1 MTTEEW
7 QALQDELYDR
17 FCRKELD
24 PEEYCEASLGL
35 GPDPAAVAINEE
47 RRRIVEAGGRIGI
60 ARTEAHLGR
69 TDVYGVY
76 GLPDLLHVTIQYEG
90 YEQDGVQHGIDGR
103 RRPVRYK
110 ALRDGLDITIFGEGQ

>member
-24 PEEYCEASLGL
+24 PGEYCEASLGL
-35 GPDPAAVAINEE
+35 GPAAVAINEE
-47 RRRIVEAGGRIGI
+47 RRRIVEAGGRIGV
-60 ARTEAHLGR
+60 ARVPHADSTRVGH
-69 TDVYGVY
+69 YGVY
-76 GLPDLLHVTIQYEG
+76 GLPDDGHVVIEYEG
-90 YEQDGVQHGIDGR
+90 YEQDGVQHGIGGR